1 MQDSIKNYGKRDHEF
16 ERKKKGGLMG
26 GSRVKKESNYIL
38 ISKIEINL
46 KIFKE

>member
-1 MQDSIKNYGKRDHEF
+1 MMEKETMNLREKRKGAYGRA
-16 ERKKKGGLMG
+16 
-26 GSRVKKESNYIL
+26 RVKKESNYIL